1 MGISNR
7 QSRVVYDRLVNKY
20 YFILPDG
27 SDREI
32 ESKNLLN
39 EIDWSYVYMELYKFK
54 LKNDIEIFNGSLKDI
69 LNLIDICI

>member
-32 ESKNLLN
+32 ESKNLLS
-39 EIDWSYVYMELYKFK
+39 EID
-54 LKNDIEIFNGSLKDI
+54 
-69 LNLIDICI
+69 